1 MFSEKRFVDIG
12 QTLFVGWIRDL
23 PTGIENNTQKENC
36 EQFNMIAKM
45 AFDAAGE
52 FAKVFENQENNNGK

>member
-12 QTLFVGWIRDL
+12 QTLFTSWIRDL

-36 EQFNMIAKM
+36 EQFNMIAQM
-45 AFDAAGE
+45 AFDAAVE
-52 FAKVFENQENNNGK
+52 FSKVFENQKNNNAN